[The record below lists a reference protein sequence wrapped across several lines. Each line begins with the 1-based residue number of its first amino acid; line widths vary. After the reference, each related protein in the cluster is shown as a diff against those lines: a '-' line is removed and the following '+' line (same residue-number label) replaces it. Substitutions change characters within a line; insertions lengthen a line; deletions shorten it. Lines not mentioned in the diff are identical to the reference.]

1 MAITLEEM
9 REKHNSVI
17 EHCRQTE
24 GFDIAPLMSAFAEIE
39 KDYEGTLTT
48 MEGNT
53 TRIETLQND
62 LSKAKDE
69 IYNMFMTRGVPQ
81 KEDKPNEPQNTNSE
95 NHQSIDDY
103 IKQFEG

>member
-1 MAITLEEM
+1 MTITLEEM

-39 KDYEGTLTT
+39 QDYEGTLTT
-48 MEGNT
+48 IDGNT
-53 TRIETLQND
+53 SRIETLEGD
-62 LSKAKDE
+62 LNKAKDE
-69 IYNMFMTRGVPQ
+69 IYNMFMTRGVPPK
-81 KEDKPNEPQNTNSE
+81 KEDTSESDNNNTE